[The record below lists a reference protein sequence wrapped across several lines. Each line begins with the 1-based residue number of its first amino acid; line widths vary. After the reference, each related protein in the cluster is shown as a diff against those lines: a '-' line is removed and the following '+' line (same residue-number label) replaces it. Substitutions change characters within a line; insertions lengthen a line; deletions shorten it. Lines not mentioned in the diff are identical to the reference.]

1 MIRNGKI
8 ALYVCVC
15 DKKTFCCTTIS
26 YQLESTPFDVFS
38 LNFER
43 ALLITF
49 YNNVSSIPTKR
60 KYIDFEGLT

>member
-1 MIRNGKI
+1 MNGKI
-8 ALYVCVC
+8 ALYVCNC

-38 LNFER
+38 LNFQG

-60 KYIDFEGLT
+60 AIY